1 MGASGTLNV
10 SAGSQILEVNM
21 KKLVLAA
28 ALTGVA
34 SFASAGSLEEPAM
47 EPEVVIET
55 VAEEA
60 SSSSNGLIIPLILVA
75 LIAAAS

>member
-1 MGASGTLNV
+1 MGASDTLNISV
-10 SAGSQILEVNM
+10 GSQILEESM

-34 SFASAGSLEEPAM
+34 TFASAGSMEEPMM

-55 VAEEA
+55 VEES

-75 LIAAAS
+75 LIAAAAS

>member
-1 MGASGTLNV
+1 MRAITLNMW
-10 SAGSQILEVNM
+10 ARGILEESM

-34 SFASAGSLEEPAM
+34 SFASAGSMEAPMM

-55 VAEEA
+55 VEED
-60 SSSSNGLIIPLILVA
+60 SGTSGGLLLPLIIIAV
-75 LIAAAS
+75 IAAAAAA